1 MIFPENI
8 GEFLSIDEVSL
19 SQGELYTFVTNKQG
33 KGKKG
38 TLVASIKGTLSN
50 DISSVVNLKPL
61 EQRKRVKEVTLDMA
75 KNMEASMRISFPN
88 ADFVIDRFHV
98 VKLVIE
104 SLQQIRIKLRWKA
117 IDEENKAISEA
128 KKNGERYVPK
138 EFSNGDTVKQLLAR
152 SRFLLFKCS
161 SKWTYTQKLRA
172 KILFKEYPKLM
183 VAYKITMVFRNI
195 YELRNKQVAERNFI
209 NWITSVFA
217 NKMENFYTA
226 ANSIGTNMENIT
238 NFFLNRNTNANAESF
253 NSKIKLFRANLRG
266 VSDTNFLLFRLQKLF
281 A

>member
-8 GEFLSIDEVSL
+8 GEYLSIDEVSL

-50 DISSVVNLKPL
+50 DISSVVNLIPL
-61 EQRKRVKEVTLDMA
+61 EQRKTVKEVTLDMA
-75 KNMEASMRISFPN
+75 KNMEASVRKSFPN
-88 ADFVIDRFHV
+88 AVIVTDRFHV

-104 SLQQIRIKLRWKA
+104 ALQQIRIKLRWKA
-117 IDEENKAISEA
+117 IDDENKAISEA
-128 KKNGERYVPK
+128 KKNGKRYIPK
-138 EFSNGDTVKQLLAR
+138 EFSNGDTTRQLLAR
-152 SRFLLFKCS
+152 SRFLLFKNS
-161 SKWTYTQKLRA
+161 SKWTYTQKQRA
-172 KILFKEYPKLM
+172 DILFKEFPELDA
-183 VAYKITMVFRNI
+183 AYKVTMVFRNI
-195 YELRNKQVAERNFI
+195 YELKNKQVAERDFI
-209 NWITSVFA
+209 NWTTNIFV
-217 NKMENFYTA
+217 NQMENFYTA
-226 ANSIGTNMENIT
+226 ANSILANMENIT

-266 VSDTNFLLFRLQKLF
+266 VSDTDFFLFRLQKLF